1 MTIDCQILRM
11 YSNDRSMACV
21 LKLVR
26 NQCVHLIIL
35 CLSIHWD
42 KRERERES
50 VRVSSSVKK
59 RISRDSRECHDQENM
74 TRSFTHMFSMILL
87 IKKNKNWKWR
97 RKEV

>member
-1 MTIDCQILRM
+1 MRPKI
-11 YSNDRSMACV
+11 SSKSMCASYHFMFINT
-21 LKLVR
+21 LG
-26 NQCVHLIIL
+26 Q
-35 CLSIHWD
+35 
-42 KRERERES
+42 ERERES

-87 IKKNKNWKWR
+87 IKKNKNLKWR